1 MKKYGCRCVM
11 LLYVCMGI
19 LGILLS
25 ITNAFE
31 LEYQRTEVFLIVL
44 LICGGAAL
52 FFQMKKRYGKPA
64 GWIILTGS
72 VLCLFLTQGETLAQS
87 FLSVKKNVL
96 ETLENYLETYLGS
109 VLRTTVSADLAM
121 IVSGIC
127 IGGIFSYGVVCMR
140 HAWLS
145 VTLVI
150 LGFLVPFMVG
160 KTPRA
165 AETFLCLLVIPGVV
179 SSKANGKQSGGVAV
193 LLAVAALGIGSLFSG
208 TEVKQFFQEQ
218 RENTG
223 RWASVLKENSGEF
236 LGKAEGGVSAGEVGG
251 AGAFSQ
257 NDTKQLL
264 LTVKKKPQEKMYLQ
278 GYIGNVYEDNRWKA
292 EGETEFRK
300 WLRSQNTK
308 GRSVRNLLYQQ
319 LKDTFTQETVHIENI
334 GANKVYKYIPY
345 GGYYE
350 EKDSIVADAYV
361 KEEGKAY
368 DVRYCPFSVSDL
380 KRVKKTKS
388 DLENAYFQYVSKQNT
403 EVPKTIEKT
412 FQTEIKTKIR
422 ARDVWGIMREVAS
435 TLKEQADYSLE
446 PGRTPR
452 GKDVAEYFYFENKKG
467 YCEHFATVAT
477 LMLRMK
483 GIPARYVAGYAV
495 DPSAFTQKED
505 GTYEAVVTGTSAHA
519 WAEAYVEGIGWIP
532 VETTPGYGDGIV
544 SDEKEEAETTG
555 YPSKVTE
562 KEESMQDE
570 QEQNHLQ
577 QEEPQQKVNAEKE
590 KETPRTDAE
599 EDVNH
604 TKKRFSVA
612 VWIVP
617 TVFFAVIIVFF
628 LRRLYLLNER
638 KGRRGKGYNG
648 AVRELFISIFDLF
661 VFAGKWKRE
670 AEADEEQMM
679 KICECYPSI
688 SKETV
693 EKMMEIVY
701 RASFGKGQITKEEYQ
716 VCLKLYR
723 QVKREVSQEISPWK
737 KIWWK
742 YWNGISLR

>member
-1 MKKYGCRCVM
+1 MKKYGYRCVM

-44 LICGGAAL
+44 LICGVAAL
-52 FFQMKKRYGKPA
+52 FFQMKKRDGKPV
-64 GWIILTGS
+64 GWIVLTGS

-87 FLSVKKNVL
+87 FLSMKKNVL
-96 ETLENYLETYLGS
+96 ETLENYLEIYLGS
-109 VLRTTVSADLAM
+109 VLRTTVSVDLAM
-121 IVSGIC
+121 IVFGIC

-165 AETFLCLLVIPGVV
+165 AETFLCLLVIPGMV
-179 SSKANGKQSGGVAV
+179 SSKANGKQSGGAAV
-193 LLAVAALGIGSLFSG
+193 FLAVAALGIGSLFSG
-208 TEVKQFFQEQ
+208 TEVRQFFQEQ

-223 RWASVLKENSGEF
+223 RWASALKENSGEF

-292 EGETEFRK
+292 EGETEFHK

-319 LKDTFTQETVHIENI
+319 LKDIFAQETLHIENI

-361 KEEGKAY
+361 KGEGKTY

-422 ARDVWGIMREVAS
+422 AKDVWGIMREVAS
-435 TLKEQADYSLE
+435 ALKVQADYSLE
-446 PGRTPR
+446 PGRTLR

-495 DPSAFTQKED
+495 SPSAFTQKED
-505 GTYEAVVTGTSAHA
+505 GTYEAVVTGASAHA

-532 VETTPGYGDGIV
+532 VETTPGYGDGTV
-544 SDEKEEAETTG
+544 GDAKEETETTG
-555 YPSKVTE
+555 YPSEVTE
-562 KEESMQDE
+562 KEEPTQDE
-570 QEQNHLQ
+570 KEQNNLQ
-577 QEEPQQKVNAEKE
+577 QEEPQQNVNTEKE
-590 KETPRTDAE
+590 QEKPRTDVE
-599 EDVNH
+599 KDVKR
-604 TKKRFSVA
+604 TKKLFGVS

-638 KGRRGKGYNG
+638 KGRRGKGDNG
-648 AVRELFISIFDLF
+648 AVRELFISIFDMF
-661 VFAGKWKRE
+661 VLAGKWKRE

-688 SKETV
+688 SKEAV

-716 VCLKLYR
+716 ACLKLYQ
-723 QVKREVSQEISPWK
+723 QVKREVSKEISPWK

-742 YWNGISLR
+742 YWNGISL

>member
-1 MKKYGCRCVM
+1 MKKYGYRCVM

-44 LICGGAAL
+44 LICGVAAL
-52 FFQMKKRYGKPA
+52 FFQMKKRDGKPV
-64 GWIILTGS
+64 GWIVLTGS

-87 FLSVKKNVL
+87 FLSMKKNVL
-96 ETLENYLETYLGS
+96 ETLENYLEIYLGS
-109 VLRTTVSADLAM
+109 VLRTTVSVDLAM
-121 IVSGIC
+121 IVFGIC
-127 IGGIFSYGVVCMR
+127 IRGIFSYGVVCMR

-165 AETFLCLLVIPGVV
+165 AETFLCLLVIPGMV
-179 SSKANGKQSGGVAV
+179 SSKANGKQSGGAAV
-193 LLAVAALGIGSLFSG
+193 FLAVAALGIGSLFSG
-208 TEVKQFFQEQ
+208 TEVRQFFQEQ

-223 RWASVLKENSGEF
+223 RWASALKENSGEF

-292 EGETEFRK
+292 EGETEFHK

-319 LKDTFTQETVHIENI
+319 LKDIFAQETLHIENI

-361 KEEGKAY
+361 KGEGKTY

-422 ARDVWGIMREVAS
+422 AKDVWGIMREVAS
-435 TLKEQADYSLE
+435 ALKVQADYSLE
-446 PGRTPR
+446 PGRTLR

-495 DPSAFTQKED
+495 SPSAFTQKED
-505 GTYEAVVTGTSAHA
+505 GTYEAVVTGASAHA

-532 VETTPGYGDGIV
+532 VETTPGYGDGTV
-544 SDEKEEAETTG
+544 GDAKEETETTG
-555 YPSKVTE
+555 YPSEVTE
-562 KEESMQDE
+562 KEEPTQDE
-570 QEQNHLQ
+570 KEQNNLQ
-577 QEEPQQKVNAEKE
+577 QEEPQQNVNTEKE
-590 KETPRTDAE
+590 QEKPRTDVE
-599 EDVNH
+599 KDVKR
-604 TKKRFSVA
+604 TKKLFGVA

-638 KGRRGKGYNG
+638 KGRRGKGDNG
-648 AVRELFISIFDLF
+648 AVRELFISIFDMF
-661 VFAGKWKRE
+661 VLAGKWKRE

-688 SKETV
+688 SKEAV

-716 VCLKLYR
+716 ACLKLYQ
-723 QVKREVSQEISPWK
+723 QVKREVSKEISPWK

-742 YWNGISLR
+742 YWNGISL

>member
-1 MKKYGCRCVM
+1 MKKYGYRCVM

-44 LICGGAAL
+44 LICGVAAL
-52 FFQMKKRYGKPA
+52 FFQMKKRDGKPV
-64 GWIILTGS
+64 GWIVLTGS
-72 VLCLFLTQGETLAQS
+72 VLCLFLTQGEILAQS

-96 ETLENYLETYLGS
+96 ETLENYLETYIGS

-121 IVSGIC
+121 IVLGIC

-165 AETFLCLLVIPGVV
+165 AETFLCLLVIPGIV

-208 TEVKQFFQEQ
+208 TEVRQFFQEQ

-223 RWASVLKENSGEF
+223 RWASALKENSGEF
-236 LGKAEGGVSAGEVGG
+236 LGKAEGGVSAVEVGG

-292 EGETEFRK
+292 EGETEFHK

-319 LKDTFTQETVHIENI
+319 LKDIFAQETLHIENI

-361 KEEGKAY
+361 KGEGKTY

-422 ARDVWGIMREVAS
+422 AKDVWGIMREVAS
-435 TLKEQADYSLE
+435 ALKVQADYSLE

-495 DPSAFTQKED
+495 SPSAFTQKED
-505 GTYEAVVTGTSAHA
+505 GTYEAVVTGASAHA

-532 VETTPGYGDGIV
+532 VETTPGYGNGTVGDA
-544 SDEKEEAETTG
+544 KEEAETTG
-555 YPSKVTE
+555 YPSEVTE
-562 KEESMQDE
+562 KEEPTQDE
-570 QEQNHLQ
+570 KEQNNLQ
-577 QEEPQQKVNAEKE
+577 QEEPQQNVNTEKE
-590 KETPRTDAE
+590 QEKPRTDVE
-599 EDVNH
+599 KDVKR
-604 TKKRFSVA
+604 TKKLFGVA

-638 KGRRGKGYNG
+638 KGRRGKGDNG
-648 AVRELFISIFDLF
+648 AVRELFISIFDMF
-661 VFAGKWKRE
+661 VLAGKWKRE

-688 SKETV
+688 SKEAV

-716 VCLKLYR
+716 ACLKLYQ
-723 QVKREVSQEISPWK
+723 QVKREVSKEISPWK

-742 YWNGISLR
+742 YWNGISL

>member
-1 MKKYGCRCVM
+1 MKKYGYRCVM

-44 LICGGAAL
+44 LICGVAAL
-52 FFQMKKRYGKPA
+52 FFQMKKRDGKPV
-64 GWIILTGS
+64 GWIVLTGS
-72 VLCLFLTQGETLAQS
+72 VLCLFLTQGEILAQS

-96 ETLENYLETYLGS
+96 ETLENYLETYIGS

-121 IVSGIC
+121 IVLGIC

-165 AETFLCLLVIPGVV
+165 AETFLCLLVIPGIV

-208 TEVKQFFQEQ
+208 TEVRQFFQEQ

-223 RWASVLKENSGEF
+223 RWASALKENSGEF
-236 LGKAEGGVSAGEVGG
+236 LGKAEGGVSAVEVGG

-292 EGETEFRK
+292 EGETEFHK

-319 LKDTFTQETVHIENI
+319 LKDIFAQETLHIENI

-361 KEEGKAY
+361 KGEGKTY

-422 ARDVWGIMREVAS
+422 AKDVWGIMREVAS
-435 TLKEQADYSLE
+435 ALKVQADYSLE

-495 DPSAFTQKED
+495 SPSAFTQKED
-505 GTYEAVVTGTSAHA
+505 GTYEAVVTGASAHA

-532 VETTPGYGDGIV
+532 VETTPGYGNGTVGDA
-544 SDEKEEAETTG
+544 KEEAETTG
-555 YPSKVTE
+555 YPSEVTE
-562 KEESMQDE
+562 KEEPTQDE
-570 QEQNHLQ
+570 KEQNNLQ
-577 QEEPQQKVNAEKE
+577 QEEPQQNVNTEKE
-590 KETPRTDAE
+590 QEKPRTDVE
-599 EDVNH
+599 KDVKR
-604 TKKRFSVA
+604 TKKLFGVA

-648 AVRELFISIFDLF
+648 AVRELFISIFDMF
-661 VFAGKWKRE
+661 VLAGKWKRE

-688 SKETV
+688 SKEAV

-716 VCLKLYR
+716 ACLKLYQ
-723 QVKREVSQEISPWK
+723 QVKREVPKEISPWK

-742 YWNGISLR
+742 YWNGISL

>member
-1 MKKYGCRCVM
+1 MKKYGYRCVM

-44 LICGGAAL
+44 LICGVAAL
-52 FFQMKKRYGKPA
+52 FFQMKKRDGKPV
-64 GWIILTGS
+64 GWIVLTGS

-87 FLSVKKNVL
+87 FLSMKKNVL
-96 ETLENYLETYLGS
+96 ETLENYLEIYLGS
-109 VLRTTVSADLAM
+109 VLRTTVSVDLAM
-121 IVSGIC
+121 IVFGIC

-165 AETFLCLLVIPGVV
+165 AETFLCLLVIPGMV
-179 SSKANGKQSGGVAV
+179 SSKANGKQSGGAAV
-193 LLAVAALGIGSLFSG
+193 FLAVAALGIGSLFSG
-208 TEVKQFFQEQ
+208 TEVRQFFQEQ

-223 RWASVLKENSGEF
+223 RWASALKENSGEF

-292 EGETEFRK
+292 EGETEFHK

-319 LKDTFTQETVHIENI
+319 LKDIFAQETLHIENI

-361 KEEGKAY
+361 KGEGKTY

-422 ARDVWGIMREVAS
+422 AKDVWGIMREVAS
-435 TLKEQADYSLE
+435 ALKVQADYSLE

-495 DPSAFTQKED
+495 SPSAFTQKED
-505 GTYEAVVTGTSAHA
+505 GTYEAVVTGASAHA

-532 VETTPGYGDGIV
+532 VETTPGYGNGTVGDA
-544 SDEKEEAETTG
+544 KEEAETTG
-555 YPSKVTE
+555 YPSEVTE
-562 KEESMQDE
+562 KEEPTQDE
-570 QEQNHLQ
+570 KEQNNLQ
-577 QEEPQQKVNAEKE
+577 QEEPQQNVNTEKE
-590 KETPRTDAE
+590 QEKPRTDVE
-599 EDVNH
+599 KDVKR
-604 TKKRFSVA
+604 TKKLFGVE

-648 AVRELFISIFDLF
+648 AVRELFISIFDMF
-661 VFAGKWKRE
+661 VLAGKWKRE

-688 SKETV
+688 SKEAV

-716 VCLKLYR
+716 ACLKLYQ
-723 QVKREVSQEISPWK
+723 QVKREVPKEISPWK

-742 YWNGISLR
+742 YWNGISL

>member
-1 MKKYGCRCVM
+1 MKKYGYRCVM

-44 LICGGAAL
+44 LICGVAAL
-52 FFQMKKRYGKPA
+52 FFQMKKRDGKPV
-64 GWIILTGS
+64 GWIVLTGS

-87 FLSVKKNVL
+87 FLSMKKNVL
-96 ETLENYLETYLGS
+96 ETLENYLEIYLGS
-109 VLRTTVSADLAM
+109 VLRTTVSVDLAM
-121 IVSGIC
+121 IVFGIC

-165 AETFLCLLVIPGVV
+165 AETFLCLLVIPGMV
-179 SSKANGKQSGGVAV
+179 SSKANGKQSGGAAV
-193 LLAVAALGIGSLFSG
+193 FLAVAALGIGSLFSG
-208 TEVKQFFQEQ
+208 TEVRQFFQEQ

-223 RWASVLKENSGEF
+223 RWASALKENSGEF

-292 EGETEFRK
+292 EGETEFHK

-319 LKDTFTQETVHIENI
+319 LKDIFAQETLQIENI

-361 KEEGKAY
+361 KGEGKTY

-422 ARDVWGIMREVAS
+422 AKDVWGIMREVAS
-435 TLKEQADYSLE
+435 ALKVQADYSLE

-495 DPSAFTQKED
+495 SPSAFTQKED
-505 GTYEAVVTGTSAHA
+505 GTYEAVVTGASAHA

-532 VETTPGYGDGIV
+532 VETTPGYGNGTVGDA
-544 SDEKEEAETTG
+544 KEEAETTG
-555 YPSKVTE
+555 YPSEVTE
-562 KEESMQDE
+562 KEEPTQDE
-570 QEQNHLQ
+570 KEQNNLQ
-577 QEEPQQKVNAEKE
+577 QEEPQQNVNTEKE
-590 KETPRTDAE
+590 QEKPRTDVE
-599 EDVNH
+599 KDVKR
-604 TKKRFSVA
+604 TKKLFGVE

-648 AVRELFISIFDLF
+648 AVRELFISIFDMF
-661 VFAGKWKRE
+661 VLAGKWKRE

-688 SKETV
+688 SKEAV

-716 VCLKLYR
+716 ACLKLYQ
-723 QVKREVSQEISPWK
+723 QVKREVPKEISPWK

-742 YWNGISLR
+742 YWNGISL

>member
-1 MKKYGCRCVM
+1 MKKYGYRCVM

-44 LICGGAAL
+44 LICGVAAL
-52 FFQMKKRYGKPA
+52 FFQMKKRDGKPV
-64 GWIILTGS
+64 GWIVLTGS

-87 FLSVKKNVL
+87 FLSMKKNVL
-96 ETLENYLETYLGS
+96 ETLENYLEIYLGS
-109 VLRTTVSADLAM
+109 VLRTTVSVDLAM
-121 IVSGIC
+121 IVFGIC

-165 AETFLCLLVIPGVV
+165 AETFLCLLVIPGMV
-179 SSKANGKQSGGVAV
+179 SSKANGKQSGGAAV
-193 LLAVAALGIGSLFSG
+193 FLAVAALGIGSLFSG
-208 TEVKQFFQEQ
+208 TEVRQFFQEQ

-223 RWASVLKENSGEF
+223 RWASALKENSGEF

-292 EGETEFRK
+292 EGETEFHK

-319 LKDTFTQETVHIENI
+319 LKDIFAQETLHIENI

-361 KEEGKAY
+361 KGEGKTY

-422 ARDVWGIMREVAS
+422 AKDVWGIMREVAS
-435 TLKEQADYSLE
+435 ALKVQADYSLE
-446 PGRTPR
+446 PGRTLR

-495 DPSAFTQKED
+495 SPSAFTQKED
-505 GTYEAVVTGTSAHA
+505 GTYEAVVTGASAHA

-532 VETTPGYGDGIV
+532 VETTPGYGDGTV
-544 SDEKEEAETTG
+544 GDAKEETETTG
-555 YPSKVTE
+555 YPSEVTE
-562 KEESMQDE
+562 KEEPTQDE
-570 QEQNHLQ
+570 KEQNNLQ
-577 QEEPQQKVNAEKE
+577 QEEPQQNVNTEKE
-590 KETPRTDAE
+590 QEKPRTDVE
-599 EDVNH
+599 KDVKR
-604 TKKRFSVA
+604 TKKLFGVA

-638 KGRRGKGYNG
+638 KGRRGKGDNG
-648 AVRELFISIFDLF
+648 AVRELFISIFDMF
-661 VFAGKWKRE
+661 VLAGKWKRE

-688 SKETV
+688 SKEAV

-716 VCLKLYR
+716 ACLKLYQ
-723 QVKREVSQEISPWK
+723 QVKREVSKEISPWK

-742 YWNGISLR
+742 YWNGISL